1 MRGKAGLVVGLAI
14 GYVLG
19 TRAGRE
25 RYEQIKTQWL
35 KVWHLDPVQEQVGKV
50 KDFAKSSAMA
60 LPSTLWDSA
69 VKVTKAATTKG
80 TPGERLDAALDVSK
94 DQADEVGRAAP
105 QHATAERLGQA
116 AGVIG
121 QCTVGQAQE
130 VDVIGRDAERAHR
143 PPDFALALGGEAR
156 HRPEAALR
164 VRSTTIGDDDHVDAR
179 SGPQQA
185 AHQRPCGDRLVI
197 GVRRDDDGVARTKGI
212 AAHSNGESSPDATAS
227 PTRSRCASGPGWRR

>member
-1 MRGKAGLVVGLAI
+1 MRGKAGLVIGLAV

-94 DQADEVGRAAP
+94 DQADDVSRAAKSS
-105 QHATAERLGQA
+105 AKA
-116 AGVIG
+116 AKSS
-121 QCTVGQAQE
+121 AK
-130 VDVIGRDAERAHR
+130 
-143 PPDFALALGGEAR
+143 
-156 HRPEAALR
+156 AAKSAVEDL
-164 VRSTTIGDDDHVDAR
+164 ID
-179 SGPQQA
+179 
-185 AHQRPCGDRLVI
+185 
-197 GVRRDDDGVARTKGI
+197 
-212 AAHSNGESSPDATAS
+212 DATDDS
-227 PTRSRCASGPGWRR
+227 PSAGRGGA